1 MHTPYRRVRNSRF
14 FSAFQPLEFQTFS
27 DDIIFE
33 YPIEDSGIPDFS
45 SMCLDFQTFG
55 TNKVGIPGFSVK
67 KKNLFYRYTEF
78 PHFFFSSNFRNSRL
92 LKTTN
97 LEFRVFLVLKKT
109 SSIGCVHLFSGI
121 AHYATIKTIKHI
133 NLMFENNT
141 CAYAVTTGLD

>member
-67 KKNLFYRYTEF
+67 KKRI
-78 PHFFFSSNFRNSRL
+78 
-92 LKTTN
+92 
-97 LEFRVFLVLKKT
+97 
-109 SSIGCVHLFSGI
+109 SSIGIRNFHIFFSVPMFGI
-121 AHYATIKTIKHI
+121 PD
-133 NLMFENNT
+133 F
-141 CAYAVTTGLD
+141 